1 MSRELSS
8 RPPYTKSW
16 SGTAGI
22 LFNNSIQVDLRNAD
36 SPLQDYVRTGPSI
49 ISFPFNG
56 LNYYAGKEPLLF
68 SEKWPNSSTWILD
81 LDDERCSGTH
91 ACVLGEIEGSL
102 DGQDISVLSFSPA
115 IILIQEGVE
124 HTVLDDEEWDAKN
137 GRVDYSMCTTHV
149 LPRPFH
155 PKSCSLKFTAV
166 CRYAWWS
173 SAWL

>member
-1 MSRELSS
+1 MPIHHCRTMSERVHRSS
-8 RPPYTKSW
+8 PF
-16 SGTAGI
+16 
-22 LFNNSIQVDLRNAD
+22 LLMD
-36 SPLQDYVRTGPSI
+36 SI
-49 ISFPFNG
+49 IMPEKSLYCSPRNG
-56 LNYYAGKEPLLF
+56 QTVA
-68 SEKWPNSSTWILD
+68 TWILD
-81 LDDERCSGTH
+81 LDDERCSGSH

-102 DGQDISVLSFSPA
+102 EGQDSSVLSFSPA
-115 IILIQEGVE
+115 IILIQVGVE